1 MKRDEAFKKLVK
13 PHKDDKV
20 LLLTHIDMDA
30 AGAEILCRR
39 VFKDI
44 TVKHLN
50 NNKMS
55 DGILYNVTT
64 NNDSNKYDLILI
76 DDISCSLDVANKVDE
91 LKDTMKIVLLDH
103 HNTAEELNKYSWAS
117 VVSELL
123 EDSFMVDKYDE
134 PSKAHSS
141 GASLMC
147 DYLEYNGLLEETEFI
162 KELIH
167 VIAAYDTWDWHN
179 LLGENVRY
187 PNMDKLC
194 DIYGLEDFVDEM
206 YERSLANYT
215 ANNLFTSK
223 DLDKLV
229 RYQEKVDEYLES
241 IKDNIVEST
250 LTLENDEYSI
260 AWCFTSS
267 YLQETFSLMKE
278 MLPNKDLYIIDFG
291 SGVSLRTDNPD
302 LHVGMFA
309 KKRYGGGGH
318 PGAAGFR
325 LKHEIKRKCLE
336 TIMGGTIKDI
346 EKNDENE
353 NEKEKNDENEQ
364 KMKRYLISIEIT
376 T

>member
-55 DGILYNVTT
+55 DDILYNVTT

-187 PNMDKLC
+187 TNMDKLC

-206 YERSLANYT
+206 YDRSLTSYT
-215 ANNLFTSK
+215 ANSLFTSK

-318 PGAAGFR
+318 PGAAGFG
-325 LKHEIKRKCLE
+325 LTHEIKRKCLE
-336 TIMGGTIKDI
+336 NIMGGTIKDI

-353 NEKEKNDENEQ
+353 N
-364 KMKRYLISIEIT
+364 
-376 T
+376 

>member
-76 DDISCSLDVANKVDE
+76 DDISCSLEVANKVDE

-241 IKDNIVEST
+241 IKDNIAEST

-291 SGVSLRTDNPD
+291 SGVSLRTDNTD

-325 LKHEIKRKCLE
+325 LTHEIKRKCLE

-364 KMKRYLISIEIT
+364 KMKRYLISIEMT

>member
-1 MKRDEAFKKLVK
+1 MNRDEAFRKLVK

-30 AGAEILCRR
+30 AGAEILCYNT
-39 VFKDI
+39 FKDL

-55 DGILYNVTT
+55 DGILYNVTSNT
-64 NNDSNKYDLILI
+64 DSNKYDLIII
-76 DDISCSLDVANKVDE
+76 DDISCSLEVANKIDE

-117 VVSELL
+117 VISELL
-123 EDSFMVDKYDE
+123 EDSFMVDKYEE

-141 GASLMC
+141 GASLMY
-147 DYLEYNGLLEETEFI
+147 DYLEYNGLLEGTGFL

-167 VIAAYDTWDWHN
+167 IIAAYDTWDWHD
-179 LLGENVRY
+179 LLGENERY
-187 PNMDKLC
+187 SSMDKLC
-194 DIYGLEDFVDEM
+194 DIYGLDDFVGEM
-206 YERSLANYT
+206 YSRSLQCYT
-215 ANNLFTSK
+215 AADLFNSK
-223 DLDKLV
+223 DLYKLES
-229 RYQEKVDEYLES
+229 YKEKVDEYLES
-241 IKDNIVEST
+241 IKDSFVEST

-267 YLQETFSLMKE
+267 YLQETFLLMKE

-309 KKRYGGGGH
+309 RKRYGGGGH
-318 PGAAGFR
+318 PGAAGFG
-325 LKHEIKRKCLE
+325 LTQEVKRKCLE
-336 TIMGGTIKDI
+336 IIMGGTINNI
-346 EKNDENE
+346 EK
-353 NEKEKNDENEQ
+353 
-364 KMKRYLISIEIT
+364 
-376 T
+376 